1 MLCKG
6 KQDLDRTGSTTVAV
20 SFKLRTRAVT
30 VIVAQLM
37 VVIALRA
44 WSWTSRAAYY
54 QKDILLTKRVEPQE
68 EDKVVSSIVAHQ

>member
-20 SFKLRTRAVT
+20 SFKLKTRAVT

-44 WSWTSRAAYY
+44 WNLTSKAVYY
-54 QKDILLTKRVEPQE
+54 QKDIL
-68 EDKVVSSIVAHQ
+68 